1 MFFDFLPRFARA
13 ARAPGF
19 GKRTNRV
26 EARVDDELKLLLQE
40 KLAQLGGMT
49 ESDYIFTLL
58 KASLIGVREI
68 QRIETDLLKGVCG
81 LSGLFPPE
89 DRT

>member
-26 EARVDDELKLLLQE
+26 KRVLTTSSSFCCKRSWCNW
-40 KLAQLGGMT
+40 A
-49 ESDYIFTLL
+49 
-58 KASLIGVREI
+58 ASLIGVREI